1 MRNLLNALINALGN
15 TADMIVT
22 QVEDAIWTITLPLGM
37 IEAGVYEGGLW
48 GDVTLLD
55 TDATFVMTVGDLYGE
70 GDFVIGEGTVGLNY
84 ADNNTGL
91 AYTGDLDTLVSD
103 RLADLYGLTA
113 GGSEQGM
120 QGEDYLSL
128 DVDCH
133 LLSQTEDEV
142 SFA

>member
-91 AYTGDLDTLVSD
+91 AYTGDLDDLVSD